1 MCKKIKKH
9 LTFKIYCCIICF
21 ERKKTVY
28 FFNGFLLLFFEAIKM
43 GQYFTNEKLPSDV
56 RKTECFVL
64 GNKFTFLTDNG
75 VFSKDGLDFGSRLLL
90 ETIPLEEVGGKI
102 LDMGCGY
109 GVFGIIL
116 GKLTSANIDMVDVNL
131 RALHLTE
138 RNAKLNGVSNVNVF
152 ESNAYEKISAKYS
165 SIITNPP
172 IRAGKKVVY
181 DIVMNAKDYLNEDG
195 KLFIVIRKEQ
205 GAKSLIVD
213 LKKIYTVEVLEKSK
227 GFYIIKC
234 SL

>member
-1 MCKKIKKH
+1 
-9 LTFKIYCCIICF
+9 
-21 ERKKTVY
+21 
-28 FFNGFLLLFFEAIKM
+28 M
-43 GQYFTNEKLPSDV
+43 GHYFTNEKLPSDIK
-56 RKTECFVL
+56 KTECFVL
-64 GNKFTFLTDNG
+64 GNKFTFFTDNG

-116 GKLTSANIDMVDVNL
+116 SKITSSYVDMVDVNL
-131 RALHLTE
+131 RALHLAE
-138 RNAKLNGVSNVNVF
+138 RNAKLNGVSNVNIF
-152 ESNAYEKISAKYS
+152 ESNVYENVSGKYS
-165 SIITNPP
+165 TIVTNPP

-181 DIVMNAKDYLNEDG
+181 DILMNAKDYLEENG
-195 KLFIVIRKEQ
+195 KLFLVIRKEQ

-227 GFYIIKC
+227 GFYILKC
-234 SL
+234 FCN

>member
-1 MCKKIKKH
+1 
-9 LTFKIYCCIICF
+9 
-21 ERKKTVY
+21 
-28 FFNGFLLLFFEAIKM
+28 M
-43 GQYFTNEKLPSDV
+43 GHYFTNEKLPSDIK
-56 RKTECFVL
+56 KTECFVL

-116 GKLTSANIDMVDVNL
+116 SKITSSYVDMVDVNL
-131 RALHLTE
+131 RALHLAE
-138 RNAKLNGVSNVNVF
+138 RNAKLNGVSNVNIF
-152 ESNAYEKISAKYS
+152 ESNVYENVSSKYS
-165 SIITNPP
+165 TIVTNPP

-181 DIVMNAKDYLNEDG
+181 DILMNAKDYLEENG
-195 KLFIVIRKEQ
+195 KLFLVIRKEQ

-227 GFYIIKC
+227 GFYILKC
-234 SL
+234 FL